1 MHLPCKKGRKL
12 PVRFY
17 TLLFC
22 SSKTLSDGQSINYMT
37 LHDHELMTTAPSVN
51 DNKSLWQSSSGV
63 HGIKAG
69 RFSVVDQMICSGNW
83 NQFTART
90 VLAATG

>member
-1 MHLPCKKGRKL
+1 
-12 PVRFY
+12 
-17 TLLFC
+17 
-22 SSKTLSDGQSINYMT
+22 
-37 LHDHELMTTAPSVN
+37 VN